1 MKNVLL
7 SGPPRIGKTTIIHKI
22 INKMNKECAGFYTEE
37 MRKSGQR
44 VGFKLVSLANE
55 SCIMSH
61 KRIKSRYRVGT
72 YRVDIACVE
81 KIGVAAIRR
90 GIEKSNIIV
99 IDEIGKM
106 ELFSKEFQDIV
117 LKALD
122 APLPVLATILSRP
135 HTFCDTIKDRYDV
148 EIIEV
153 THANR
158 DSLPD
163 IIVKKLAQ

>member
-22 INKMNKECAGFYTEE
+22 IKKINEECAGFYTEE
-37 MRKSGQR
+37 IRESGQR
-44 VGFKLVSLANE
+44 VGFKLLSLGNE

-61 KRIKSRYRVGT
+61 KRIESRYRVGK
-72 YRVDIACVE
+72 YRVDIDCVE

-90 GIEKSNIIV
+90 GIEKGNVIV

-106 ELFSKEFQDIV
+106 ELFSKKFQDIV
-117 LKALD
+117 FKALD
-122 APLPVLATILSRP
+122 APPPVVATILSRP
-135 HTFCDTIKDRYDV
+135 HTFCDAIKNRNDV

-163 IIVKKLAQ
+163 KIAKKLAR